1 MSSQPLAPVTATEPM
16 ATAMAPA
23 PMASSARRCSAHSS
37 QTGQPCRATAVR
49 GATVCIAHGA
59 GAPAVKAKA
68 RERLERQKLGAFLAA
83 QGIDEAAGDPHEI
96 YVRHLTAAD
105 ATAVRARELVADL
118 DELTV
123 TNHNGDQKLHVL
135 LRLWGEWEDRVAKL
149 AKIAHDNGFG
159 AVQLAQ
165 SQAQTMMEAF
175 TAAMNDPALNL
186 SDEQKAVAKKA
197 AARHLRTQ
205 AATE

>member
-1 MSSQPLAPVTATEPM
+1 MAPVTATEPM
-16 ATAMAPA
+16 AIAMAPE
-23 PMASSARRCSAHSS
+23 PKASPRRCQAHSS

-49 GATVCIAHGA
+49 GATVCVAHGA

-68 RERLERQKLGAFLAA
+68 AERVQRQKLGAFLAA
-83 QGIDEAAGDPHEI
+83 QGVEDKEGDPHEI

-105 ATAVRARELVADL
+105 ATAVRARELVAEL

-159 AVQLAQ
+159 GVQLV
-165 SQAQTMMEAF
+165 QAQAG
-175 TAAMNDPALNL
+175 AMVDSVLAVLNDPELNL
-186 SDEQKAVAKKA
+186 TDEQKGTAKKA
-197 AARHLRTQ
+197 VARHLRAQ
-205 AATE
+205 NPEEI